1 MLDKLCTGASA
12 FIFCNLIEDTERRV
26 MFVVI
31 ENDGQ

>member
-12 FIFCNLIEDTERRV
+12 FIFRNFEDRERRV

-31 ENDGQ
+31 ETDGQ